1 VEGIVKIKTGE
12 LLKLSQQQLVDCDK
26 GNNECHK
33 SFVNKA
39 FQCIVEKKSLA
50 MYDFYS
56 YTTSKGICCSAR
68 MEHFG
73 RISYYVRLH
82 VGESF
87 LQRDVSKHLTSVI
100 VAPNHTF
107 NEYVDGIK
115 KYRVKLNTH
124 LRGING
130 MHLM

>member
-1 VEGIVKIKTGE
+1 MFSKHSFVTCSIILLFLIVFKLVFNFPFSVVISVEGIVKIKTGE

-39 FQCIVEKKSLA
+39 FQCIVENKSLA

-56 YTTSKGICCSAR
+56 YTTSKGICRSAR

-82 VGESF
+82 VG
-87 LQRDVSKHLTSVI
+87 
-100 VAPNHTF
+100 
-107 NEYVDGIK
+107 
-115 KYRVKLNTH
+115 
-124 LRGING
+124 
-130 MHLM
+130 